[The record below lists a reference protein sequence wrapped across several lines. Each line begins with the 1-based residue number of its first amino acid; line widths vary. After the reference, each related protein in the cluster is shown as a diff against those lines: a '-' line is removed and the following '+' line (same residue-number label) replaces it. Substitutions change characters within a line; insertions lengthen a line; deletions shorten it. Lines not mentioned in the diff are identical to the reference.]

1 MSGIMVVGGGSE
13 IACALVKELF
23 DSGNYKALSLIG
35 RKGLS
40 MDQAVLAGQKMFGP
54 NQVHYLTCDFA
65 DPAITASSVRQAMH
79 NFKPA
84 ISVIAAGINI
94 ISPNSND
101 KAQMGLVN
109 YVSMIVAGEE
119 ILRFNEGT
127 QKTTLMVL
135 SSIAA
140 IRPRPSNYI
149 YGSSKVALDFW
160 ARGAMANYPK
170 SSEIILVRL
179 GKVSTVS
186 SQNHPWA
193 PFTKSPDHVGKQLAS
208 LIGDGSKTVWIPK
221 SLGLF
226 AKLISVL
233 PRKLWEQIST
243 YQAKG

>member
-1 MSGIMVVGGGSE
+1 MVVGGGSE

-23 DSGNYKALSLIG
+23 DSGNHGELALMG
-35 RKGLS
+35 RNGSS
-40 MDQAVLAGQKMFGP
+40 MDQAVLAGQKMFGSG
-54 NQVHYLTCDFA
+54 QVHYLTCDFA
-65 DPAITASSVRQAMH
+65 DPVMTASSVRQAMH
-79 NFKPA
+79 SFQPT

-94 ISPNSND
+94 ISPNSED

-109 YVSMIVAGEE
+109 FVSMITAGEE
-119 ILRFNEGT
+119 ILRFNEGN

-160 ARGAMANYPK
+160 ARGAMASYPK

-193 PFTKSPDHVGKQLAS
+193 PFTKSPDHIGRRLAT
-208 LIGDGSKTVWIPK
+208 LIGRGSRTVWIPK

-226 AKLISVL
+226 AKLISLL
-233 PRKLWEQIST
+233 PRKLWERIST
-243 YQAKG
+243 LQSKG